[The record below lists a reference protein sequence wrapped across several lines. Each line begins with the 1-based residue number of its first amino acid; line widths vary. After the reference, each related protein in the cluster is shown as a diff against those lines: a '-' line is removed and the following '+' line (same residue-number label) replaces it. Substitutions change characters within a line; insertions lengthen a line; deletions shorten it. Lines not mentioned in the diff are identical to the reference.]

1 MGKSAV
7 SPYRETIRLTCLLCH
22 ESTLARTRVECRR
35 VAQAGFIPAASRI
48 AAHRKKHSAGT
59 GGATVI
65 ACYQDIEWLG
75 PHLHWTC
82 VDCHDCGLRLRYS
95 EQSDTHL
102 LSPVKFFSP
111 EHTCRS
117 TWKMLMMRKKK
128 KMMMMMSFSIN
139 GHGP

>member
-7 SPYRETIRLTCLLCH
+7 SPYRETVRLTCLLCH

-65 ACYQDIEWLG
+65 ACYQDMSWAAPLRWDRDVTSFTKAWSSSSVTTRGQSSGWDRICIG
-75 PHLHWTC
+75 PVLT
-82 VDCHDCGLRLRYS
+82 VMTVAYGY
-95 EQSDTHL
+95 DT
-102 LSPVKFFSP
+102 LSRVT
-111 EHTCRS
+111 HTCCRQ
-117 TWKMLMMRKKK
+117 
-128 KMMMMMSFSIN
+128 
-139 GHGP
+139 